1 MSDAIHDLELIV
13 VGMTCRRCVRE
24 VTALLR
30 DVKGVERVSADLAT
44 SSVKLRGSMTRTDLL
59 AAFAGSEYRPVVPES

>member
-1 MSDAIHDLELIV
+1 MSEATHDLELLV

-30 DVKGVERVSADLAT
+30 DVPGVDRVSAELAAST
-44 SSVKLRGSMTRTDLL
+44 VKLHGTMTSRDVL
-59 AAFAGSEYRPVVPES
+59 AAFAGTEYRPVVPET

>member
-1 MSDAIHDLELIV
+1 MSEATHDLELLV

-30 DVKGVERVSADLAT
+30 DVQGVERVSADLAAST
-44 SSVKLRGSMTRTDLL
+44 VKLRGSMTKPDVL
-59 AAFAGSEYRPVVPES
+59 AAFAGSEYRPVVPET